1 MRRQAVAASLLFLV
15 ACTDPLDRGLTA
27 PVTVSAV
34 REEGTPQNF
43 QTHLV
48 GDAEVPARETP
59 AQGNVKFQLS
69 PDGQTLHYKLIASN
83 IENVI
88 QAHIHLGPATCACPV
103 VVFLYGLVPPDAG
116 RTDGVLAE
124 GDITQ
129 ANMIGPL
136 AGRPF
141 EMLLDNIRAGNTYV
155 NVHTRSTSLP
165 PLVPGN
171 FPGGEIRGQ
180 IDHGNGMHVEP

>member
-1 MRRQAVAASLLFLV
+1 MRRHAFAAALLSLA
-15 ACTDPLDRGLTA
+15 ACTDPVERALTA
-27 PVTVSAV
+27 PVTVTTA

-69 PDGQTLHYKLIASN
+69 DDGQSLSYKLIASN

-103 VVFLYGLVPPDAG
+103 VVFLYGLVPPNAG

-124 GDITQ
+124 GVITQ

-141 EMLLDNIRAGNTYV
+141 EVLLDNIRAGNTYV
-155 NVHTRSTSLP
+155 NVHTRSTTLP
-165 PLVPGN
+165 PLVAGN
-171 FPGGEIRGQ
+171 YPGGEIRGQ
-180 IDHGNGMHVEP
+180 IDHGNGMH